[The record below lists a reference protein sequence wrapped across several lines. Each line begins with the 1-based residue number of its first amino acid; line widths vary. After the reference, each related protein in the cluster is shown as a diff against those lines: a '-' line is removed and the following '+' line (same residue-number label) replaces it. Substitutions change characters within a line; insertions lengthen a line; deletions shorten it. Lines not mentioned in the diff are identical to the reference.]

1 MLSNILLFTFEA
13 TSPEQIA
20 NAPPLFKI
28 GPLNV
33 SSFAVTMGIISALI
47 TMPVNFLVIFVFTGR
62 ERYVP
67 AAIRSIQNTTEKY
80 KQENLKFL
88 QSLKNDEDE
97 EEGQSSDEK
106 EKMILRYSFFLG
118 FFNLQWI

>member
-1 MLSNILLFTFEA
+1 MLSDILLFTFKS

-20 NAPPLFKI
+20 NAPPLFTI

-47 TMPVNFLVIFVFTGR
+47 TVPVNFLVIFVFTGR

-67 AAIRSIQNTTEKY
+67 EANRNIQNTTEKY
-80 KQENLKFL
+80 KQENVQFL
-88 QSLKNDEDE
+88 QSLKNGEDE
-97 EEGQSSDEK
+97 VEGQPSDEK
-106 EKMILRYSFFLG
+106 EKLILRYLYFLG
-118 FFNLQWI
+118 SLIY